1 MIIEDECKSTEEPAF
16 ATDSPRLSAC
26 VKAGADRP
34 AAPELQAN
42 EWDHWKSVRDVG

>member
-1 MIIEDECKSTEEPAF
+1 MMSEDERKSTEDPAF
-16 ATDSPRLSAC
+16 ATDSPRLSPSA
-26 VKAGADRP
+26 KAGADRP